1 MHSGLALDTWDVMPH
16 ALAQG
21 RLSQYKLPFEI
32 RKGQLVLTDARR
44 RGRSGLIDM
53 CVDWPRNSRRPAN
66 AVAVVSHRS
75 WQIPHIV
82 LMVGEPTASSG
93 ERLWKF
99 LCPIN
104 RTLHQVLFLDSV
116 SELFVSKAARGREQ
130 RRADFVQATKYFKM
144 MATIEDAQA
153 KLKPGLTKSPLI
165 EGIIQATPT
174 AMESADLRF
183 RLAISGFPDVIFDD
197 NESIDVMAM
206 VKHPASHHRSSQGA
220 RGAYT
225 RNRSDDLILSRE
237 AKKLF
242 GLP

>member
-1 MHSGLALDTWDVMPH
+1 MHSGLALDTWELMPR
-16 ALAQG
+16 ALAQE

-32 RKGQLVLTDARR
+32 RKGQLVLTDARA
-44 RGRSGLIDM
+44 GRSGLIDM

-82 LMVGEPTASSG
+82 LMVGEPTASLG
-93 ERLWKF
+93 ERSWKF

-116 SELFVSKAARGREQ
+116 SELFVSRTARGREQ
-130 RRADFVQATKYFKM
+130 RRADFVRATEYFEM

-153 KLKPGLTKSPLI
+153 KLKPGLTKSPLV
-165 EGIIQATPT
+165 EGIIQAMPT

-183 RLAISGFPDVIFDD
+183 RLAVSGFSDVIFDD
-197 NESIDVMAM
+197 NDSINVIAM
-206 VKHPASHHRSSQGA
+206 VKRTSHRESSQAA
-220 RGAYT
+220 RGVYA
-225 RNRSDDLILSRE
+225 RNKSNDLVLNRA

-242 GLP
+242 GLR